1 MASETKEANDTGL
14 LGGVSGIVQGGGD
27 AERIP
32 ITPNQKMGVV
42 PSGIGETTGDANIAI
57 ASAIAMV
64 MILAA
69 GAGDYVY
76 ATSNV

>member
-14 LGGVSGIVQGGGD
+14 LSGVSGIVQGGD

-69 GAGDYVY
+69 GAGGYVY